1 MEFSLLHVKVTLI
14 AEYDYDMNIKVQ
26 REEAKED
33 VKTIKQT
40 AGL

>member
-14 AEYDYDMNIKVQ
+14 AEHDYDMDIKVQ